1 MEYYKEPLKLPD
13 GRFTELYLYI
23 FFREYKQGSLL
34 NVINNNHLNVQEKI
48 YLFRQLCD
56 CLKDLHKIGLAH
68 LDIKPENSVFD
79 NKKGLMLIDMESA
92 VPLDKEIQ
100 ITGGTEGYN
109 APERDGIIYC
119 SPEKADMFSLGAVA
133 SVLMS

>member
-1 MEYYKEPLKLPD
+1 L
-13 GRFTELYLYI
+13 R
-23 FFREYKQGSLL
+23 
-34 NVINNNHLNVQEKI
+34 
-48 YLFRQLCD
+48 
-56 CLKDLHKIGLAH
+56 DLHKIG

-92 VPLDKEIQ
+92 VPLKEKIKM
-100 ITGGTEGYN
+100 TGGTKGYN
-109 APERDGIIYC
+109 APERDGNNYC